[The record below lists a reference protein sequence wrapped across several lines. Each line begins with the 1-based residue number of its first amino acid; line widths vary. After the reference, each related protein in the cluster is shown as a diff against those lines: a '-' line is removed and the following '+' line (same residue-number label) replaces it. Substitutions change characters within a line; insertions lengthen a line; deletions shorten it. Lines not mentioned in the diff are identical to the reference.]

1 MFTALGA
8 VTVTASAFTAQNVGA
23 KKYDRV
29 TVAVM
34 INDTKQYLFDMET
47 RVKIAMATVADL
59 PNVEVIA
66 DRGMLID
73 LFDRLGADAVC
84 KGYRNERDLAYE
96 EEMAEWNLA
105 HNPRFFTE
113 LIEAKG
119 DHRTL
124 SSTEVREM
132 LAKGEALSSVVHR
145 DALQIILA
153 ASNGGGV

>member
-1 MFTALGA
+1 MTLGHLSLIE
-8 VTVTASAFTAQNVGA
+8 VVS
-23 KKYDRV
+23 KKYDHV

-34 INDTKQYLFDMET
+34 INDAKQYLFDMEI
-47 RVKIAMATVADL
+47 RVEIAKATVASL

-84 KGYRNERDLAYE
+84 KGYRNARDLAYE
-96 EEMAEWNLA
+96 QEMAEWNLA
-105 HNPRFFTE
+105 HNPRFHTE
-113 LIEAKG
+113 LIAASG

-132 LAKGEALSSVVHR
+132 LAKGEDLSRVVHC
-145 DALQIILA
+145 DALKLIHDA
-153 ASNGGGV
+153 TARGGV